1 MALRPGAR
9 TEIFLQ
15 GDFDPNLWLDVEH
28 IGLSK
33 MRFPSRQSDVDKE
46 LQELL

>member
-1 MALRPGAR
+1 MGNFP
-9 TEIFLQ
+9 Q

-33 MRFPSRQSDVDKE
+33 MRFPRRQSDVDKD